1 MDNNIQIAT
10 FGGGCF
16 WCIDAAFRRVKGVLN
31 VSSGYAG
38 GEIENP
44 SYQQICTG
52 LTGHAEVVQL
62 DFDSSIVSYNTLLE
76 MFFTLH
82 DATQLNRQGNDVGT
96 QYRSVIYYHTE
107 QQKAEAQTMIAA
119 LQKQIREPIVTELSP
134 ISNFYPAEQY
144 HQDYYNEN
152 PNQGYCSILI
162 APKLEKFGQYFA
174 DKLKWK
180 KLAK

>member
-96 QYRSVIYYHTE
+96 QYRSVIYYHDE
-107 QQKAEAQTMIAA
+107 KQKVESQAMIDA

-134 ISNFYPAEQY
+134 LTNFYPAEQY

-162 APKLEKFGQYFA
+162 APKLAKFEQHYA
-174 DKLKWK
+174 DKLK
-180 KLAK
+180 

>member
-96 QYRSVIYYHTE
+96 QYRSVIYYHDE
-107 QQKAEAQTMIAA
+107 KQKAESQAMIAA

-134 ISNFYPAEQY
+134 LTNFYPAEQY

-162 APKLEKFGQYFA
+162 APKLAKFEQYYA
-174 DKLKWK
+174 DKLK
-180 KLAK
+180 

>member
-62 DFDSSIVSYNTLLE
+62 DFDSSIVSYNTLLK

-174 DKLKWK
+174 DKLK
-180 KLAK
+180 

>member
-96 QYRSVIYYHTE
+96 QYRSVIYYHDE
-107 QQKAEAQTMIAA
+107 KQKAESQAMIDA

-134 ISNFYPAEQY
+134 LTNFYPAEPY

-162 APKLEKFGQYFA
+162 APKLAKFEQYYA
-174 DKLKWK
+174 DKLK
-180 KLAK
+180 

>member
-52 LTGHAEVVQL
+52 LTGHAEVVKL

-96 QYRSVIYYHTE
+96 QYRSVIYYHNE
-107 QQKAEAQTMIAA
+107 QQKAESQAMIDA

-134 ISNFYPAEQY
+134 LTNFYPAEQY

-162 APKLEKFGQYFA
+162 APKLAKFEQYYA
-174 DKLKWK
+174 AKLK
-180 KLAK
+180 

>member
-96 QYRSVIYYHTE
+96 QYRSVIYYHDE
-107 QQKAEAQTMIAA
+107 KQKAESQAMIDA

-134 ISNFYPAEQY
+134 LTNFYPAEQY

-162 APKLEKFGQYFA
+162 APKLAKFEQYYA

-180 KLAK
+180 KPAK

>member
-107 QQKAEAQTMIAA
+107 QQKAEAQTMIAKFVS
-119 LQKQIREPIVTELSP
+119 QLSLNLAQYRTFTQQ
-134 ISNFYPAEQY
+134 SNITKTITMKTRIKVIAVSLSRL
-144 HQDYYNEN
+144 NLRN
-152 PNQGYCSILI
+152 SVNTSLI
-162 APKLEKFGQYFA
+162 N
-174 DKLKWK
+174 
-180 KLAK
+180 

>member
-96 QYRSVIYYHTE
+96 QYRSVIYYHDE
-107 QQKAEAQTMIAA
+107 KQKAESEAMIAA
-119 LQKQIREPIVTELSP
+119 LQKQIREPIVTELNP
-134 ISNFYPAEQY
+134 LTNFYPAEQY

-162 APKLEKFGQYFA
+162 APKLAKFEQYYA
-174 DKLKWK
+174 DKLK
-180 KLAK
+180 

>member
-96 QYRSVIYYHTE
+96 QYRSVIYYHDE
-107 QQKAEAQTMIAA
+107 KQKAESQAMIDA

-134 ISNFYPAEQY
+134 LTNFYPAGQY

-162 APKLEKFGQYFA
+162 APKLAKFEQYYA
-174 DKLKWK
+174 DKLK
-180 KLAK
+180 

>member
-96 QYRSVIYYHTE
+96 QYRSVIYYHDE
-107 QQKAEAQTMIAA
+107 KQKAESQAMIDA
-119 LQKQIREPIVTELSP
+119 LQKQIHEPIVTELSP
-134 ISNFYPAEQY
+134 LTNFYPAEQY

-162 APKLEKFGQYFA
+162 APKLAKFEQYYA
-174 DKLKWK
+174 DKLK
-180 KLAK
+180 

>member
-96 QYRSVIYYHTE
+96 QYRSVIYYHNE
-107 QQKAEAQTMIAA
+107 QHKAESQAMIDA

-134 ISNFYPAEQY
+134 LTNFYPAEQY

-162 APKLEKFGQYFA
+162 APKLAKFEQYYA
-174 DKLKWK
+174 AKLK
-180 KLAK
+180 

>member
-96 QYRSVIYYHTE
+96 QYRSVIYYHTK

-174 DKLKWK
+174 DKLK
-180 KLAK
+180 

>member
-38 GEIENP
+38 CEIENP

-96 QYRSVIYYHTE
+96 QYRSVIYYHNE
-107 QQKAEAQTMIAA
+107 QQKAESQAMIDA

-134 ISNFYPAEQY
+134 LTNFYPAEQY

-162 APKLEKFGQYFA
+162 APKLAKFEQYYA
-174 DKLKWK
+174 DKLK
-180 KLAK
+180 

>member
-96 QYRSVIYYHTE
+96 QYRSVIYYHNE
-107 QQKAEAQTMIAA
+107 QQKAESQAMIDA

-134 ISNFYPAEQY
+134 LTNFYPAEQY

-152 PNQGYCSILI
+152 PNHGYCSILI
-162 APKLEKFGQYFA
+162 APKLAKFEQYYA
-174 DKLKWK
+174 AKLK
-180 KLAK
+180 

>member
-96 QYRSVIYYHTE
+96 QYRSVIYYHNE
-107 QQKAEAQTMIAA
+107 QQKAESQAMIDA

-134 ISNFYPAEQY
+134 LTNFYPAEQY

-162 APKLEKFGQYFA
+162 APKLTKFEQYYA
-174 DKLKWK
+174 AKLK
-180 KLAK
+180 

>member
-44 SYQQICTG
+44 SYQQICSG

-96 QYRSVIYYHTE
+96 QYRSVIYYHNE
-107 QQKAEAQTMIAA
+107 QQKAESQAMIDA

-134 ISNFYPAEQY
+134 LTNFYPAEQY

-162 APKLEKFGQYFA
+162 APKLAKFEQYYA
-174 DKLKWK
+174 DKLK
-180 KLAK
+180 

>member
-31 VSSGYAG
+31 VNSGYAG

-96 QYRSVIYYHTE
+96 QYRSVIYYHDE
-107 QQKAEAQTMIAA
+107 KQKAESQAMIDA

-134 ISNFYPAEQY
+134 LTNFYPAEQY

-162 APKLEKFGQYFA
+162 APKLAKFEQYYA
-174 DKLKWK
+174 DKLK
-180 KLAK
+180 